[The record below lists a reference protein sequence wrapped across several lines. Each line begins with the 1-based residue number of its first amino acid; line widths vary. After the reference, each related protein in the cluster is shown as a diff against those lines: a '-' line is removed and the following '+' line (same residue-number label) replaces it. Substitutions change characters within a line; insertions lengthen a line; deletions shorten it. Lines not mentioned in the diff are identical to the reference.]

1 MSARRR
7 NNGRNAGMVSILFI
21 VLIFLAAMSIQIY
34 KLKERDALLAE
45 REQNL
50 EQQLSEEQDRAEEL
64 KELDLYTKTEAYIKE
79 MANRMGLVFDNEI
92 IFKERGE

>member
-1 MSARRR
+1 MSAKRR
-7 NNGRNAGMVSILFI
+7 NSGRNTETVSILFI